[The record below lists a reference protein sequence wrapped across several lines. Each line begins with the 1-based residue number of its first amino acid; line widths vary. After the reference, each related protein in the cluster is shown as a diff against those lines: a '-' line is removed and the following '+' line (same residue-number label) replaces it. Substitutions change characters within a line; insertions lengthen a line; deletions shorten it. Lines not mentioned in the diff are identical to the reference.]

1 MTHFP
6 TSSKD
11 RLPAGILTREEFDAA
26 QRALIHAIFDDDD
39 SARAQAEEGLYPKT
53 LEHAEAEIEN
63 RGFLIP
69 VGELARFATRRMLPR
84 KRVGRNAMF
93 SRALIDEAM
102 QYLGESVDGRM
113 RCRYTKEAKAR
124 LTSRHPVE
132 KWLRDERAL
141 YLRAKENLLLVLG
154 EMRIGNGDKLL
165 WVWQT
170 LGGDPGE
177 VWPHRWNSGDIAQ
190 AAETVR
196 VERDRLYANMR
207 QIIQDRGAAVE

>member
-1 MTHFP
+1 MTHTA
-6 TSSKD
+6 TSSTH

-141 YLRAKENLLLVLG
+141 YPRAKENLL
-154 EMRIGNGDKLL
+154 RIREELRCDKLL
-165 WVWQT
+165 FVWQI

-177 VWPHRWNSGDIAQ
+177 VWPHRWSSGEIAQ
-190 AAETVR
+190 ATETVR
-196 VERDRLYANMR
+196 AERERIFDNFRRLVR
-207 QIIQDRGAAVE
+207 DEKAAVE

>member
-53 LEHAEAEIEN
+53 LEYAEAEIVN
-63 RGFLIP
+63 RGFQIP
-69 VGELARFATRRMLPR
+69 VGELARIGTRHWVAR
-84 KRVGRNAMF
+84 KQVGRNAMW
-93 SRALIDEAM
+93 SREQIDAVIR
-102 QYLGESVDGRM
+102 YLCEKVDGKM
-113 RCRYTKEAKAR
+113 RGRYTKEARAR

-177 VWPHRWNSGDIAQ
+177 VWPHRWNSGDIAEAV
-190 AAETVR
+190 AAVR
-196 VERDRLYANMR
+196 TERDRLYANMR
-207 QIIQDRGAAVE
+207 QIIQDGGAKVE

>member
-6 TSSKD
+6 TSTKD

-53 LEHAEAEIEN
+53 LEHAEAEIVN
-63 RGFLIP
+63 RGFQIP
-69 VGELARFATRRMLPR
+69 VGELARLGTRHWVAR
-84 KRVGRNAMF
+84 KRVGRNAMW
-93 SRALIDEAM
+93 SREQIDAVIR
-102 QYLGESVDGRM
+102 YLCESVDGKM
-113 RCRYTKEAKAR
+113 RGRYTKEARAR

-177 VWPHRWNSGDIAQ
+177 VWPHRWNAGDIATAVR
-190 AAETVR
+190 AAMI
-196 VERDRLYANMR
+196 ERDRLYANMR
-207 QIIQDRGAAVE
+207 DILGDRGAKVE